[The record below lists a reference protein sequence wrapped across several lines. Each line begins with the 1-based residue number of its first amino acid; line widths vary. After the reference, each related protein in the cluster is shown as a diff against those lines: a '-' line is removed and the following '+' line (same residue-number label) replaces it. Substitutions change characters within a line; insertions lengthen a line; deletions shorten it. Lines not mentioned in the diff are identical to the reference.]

1 MDAGAL
7 AAGGVVLL
15 AMVAMSV
22 WGARALPPGARVP
35 VHHGIGGYG
44 NWQPKV
50 FALITYPVA
59 GALVFALIAGVV
71 APGGTS
77 SGKSAPVLLAPVV
90 LLIVAAS
97 QYGALRAAIRANA
110 NGQDPAG

>member
-7 AAGGVVLL
+7 AAGGIVLL

-22 WGARALPPGARVP
+22 WGARTLPPGARVP

-50 FALITYPVA
+50 FALVTYPVA
-59 GALVFALIAGVV
+59 GALVFAIIAGVV
-71 APGGTS
+71 SPGGNS
-77 SGKSAPVLLAPVV
+77 SGKTAPAVLAPVV
-90 LLIVAAS
+90 LLVIAAS
-97 QYGALRAAIRANA
+97 QYGALRAVIRA
-110 NGQDPAG
+110 NGQDSVG